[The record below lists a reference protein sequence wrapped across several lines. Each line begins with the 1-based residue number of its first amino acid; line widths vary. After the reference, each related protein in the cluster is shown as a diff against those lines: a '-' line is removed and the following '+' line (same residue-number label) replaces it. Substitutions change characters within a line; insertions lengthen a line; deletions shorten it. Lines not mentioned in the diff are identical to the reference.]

1 MTVVSMHHLD
11 HVKVSGD
18 LVTWLG
24 VFLLL
29 ALPDLNLI
37 TPGNADAETF
47 RCLDESGSP
56 VLTDSPAQLKDC
68 TPLLSNVPEHHVPPP
83 SKAGGSFT
91 PSREPADFEPGP
103 PTGQEEPEVTDE
115 ESEANRTAQS
125 SPTITVPLTK
135 VGGSLVVHAQL
146 NGTKDVQL
154 ILDTGATMT
163 VLSYDVAIELGVL
176 SGSDNSI
183 NTVNTAGGQVQVNMA
198 RLEEIRV
205 GSAKAK
211 NVAVVIHDLPDGLPQ
226 VSGLLGMSF
235 LSRFLIT
242 LDSDKGVLHL
252 SPRRRSRR

>member
-11 HVKVSGD
+11 HVKVSGN
-18 LVTWLG
+18 LMTRLG

-29 ALPDLNLI
+29 ALPGLNLI
-37 TPGNADAETF
+37 TPRSGGAETF

-68 TPLLSNVPEHHVPPP
+68 TPLLSNVPEHQVPPP
-83 SKAGGSFT
+83 SKAGRSFA
-91 PSREPADFEPGP
+91 PSREAADFEPGP
-103 PTGQEEPEVTDE
+103 PTGQEETEVTDE
-115 ESEANRTAQS
+115 ESDANRAAQS
-125 SPTITVPLTK
+125 SPIITIPLAK
-135 VGGSLVVHAQL
+135 VGGSLVVQAQL

-163 VLSYDVAIELGVL
+163 VLSYDVAIELGIL

-205 GSAKAK
+205 GSATAK
-211 NVAVVIHDLPDGLPQ
+211 NVAVAIHDLPDGLSQ

>member
-1 MTVVSMHHLD
+1 MIVVSMNHLD
-11 HVKVSGD
+11 HVKVPGD

-29 ALPDLNLI
+29 ALPGLNLI
-37 TPGNADAETF
+37 TPESGGAETF
-47 RCLDESGSP
+47 RCLDESGST
-56 VLTDSPAQLKDC
+56 VLTDNPAQLKDC
-68 TPLLSNVPEHHVPPP
+68 TPLLSNIPERQVPSPA
-83 SKAGGSFT
+83 KAGGSFA
-91 PSREPADFEPGP
+91 PSREPAGFEPGP

-115 ESEANRTAQS
+115 ESEANRAAQS
-125 SPTITVPLTK
+125 SPTIAIPLTK
-135 VGGSLVVHAQL
+135 VGGSLVVQAQL

-163 VLSYDVAIELGVL
+163 VLSYDVAIELGIL
-176 SGSDNSI
+176 SGSDNSV

-252 SPRRRSRR
+252 NPRRRSRR

>member
-11 HVKVSGD
+11 HVKVSAD

-24 VFLLL
+24 VSLLL
-29 ALPDLNLI
+29 ALPGLNLI
-37 TPGNADAETF
+37 TLGSGGAETF
-47 RCLDESGSP
+47 RCLDESGST

-68 TPLLSNVPEHHVPPP
+68 TPLLSNTPERHVPPP
-83 SKAGGSFT
+83 SKAGGSFP

-103 PTGQEEPEVTDE
+103 PTGQEEPEDTDE
-115 ESEANRTAQS
+115 ESEANRTAQTP
-125 SPTITVPLTK
+125 PTITIPLAK
-135 VGGSLVVHAQL
+135 VGGSLLVQAQL

-163 VLSYDVAIELGVL
+163 VISYEVAIELGIL
-176 SGSDNSI
+176 SGSDNSV

-198 RLEEIRV
+198 RLEEIQV

-235 LSRFLIT
+235 LSQFLIT
-242 LDSDKGVLHL
+242 LDSDKGVLLL
-252 SPRRRSRR
+252 SPRQRSRR